1 MVMRSLGVKVPFRPN
16 TETGTMAGA
25 AKREPSTVALRPRN
39 WRRVTVGLM
48 LLCLQ
53 DRSHF
58 VAMSRFIEPLASE
71 VRIRLGAPASLPAW
85 TRGQLAGKD
94 AGAPRAE
101 RLRPQIASPVPRAPT
116 HKNKNQISR

>member
-1 MVMRSLGVKVPFRPN
+1 MATLCRLEIGDTAGWKPALPP
-16 TETGTMAGA
+16 TGRALL
-25 AKREPSTVALRPRN
+25 VALL
-39 WRRVTVGLM
+39 VTVGFM
-48 LLCLQ
+48 LLSLQ

-58 VAMSRFIEPLASE
+58 VGMSRLIEPSERE
-71 VRIRLGAPASLPAW
+71 VRMRLGAPASLPAW